1 MPVNDLAGGA
11 TYGPLVPQQL
21 LAGEGPVI
29 TDSAPALANMAK
41 YSLGALVAT
50 GVTPFLVGTHSAAQA
65 VLVLQPATNG
75 GTCQYAHTGVFNDAL
90 ITWPAGAAI
99 DTYAE
104 RRAFFTGTFRVKQLG
119 QGYGA

>member
-1 MPVNDLAGGA
+1 MPVNDLAASA

-29 TDSAPALANMAK
+29 TDSAPALDTMAK
-41 YSLGALVAT
+41 YSLGALTAT
-50 GVTPFLVGTHSAAQA
+50 GVTPWITGTHTAAQA
-65 VLVLQPATNG
+65 VLVLQPTASG
-75 GTCQYAHTGVFNDAL
+75 STCQYAHTGIFNDAL

-99 DTYAE
+99 DSYAK